1 MEYNNILIYVLCTLT
16 VFLIQ
21 IGAFIYGFWKKQK
34 PVMYN
39 KGKLIK
45 YMDLY
50 FVYYPQKTGYY
61 CRLSWKS
68 LTGIFIIITMSVTI
82 SFWIIAIIAII
93 FITTITIGAKKCDD
107 YLCEPVTNDILF
119 NKMIYYL
126 MFWPI
131 NLYND

>member
-1 MEYNNILIYVLCTLT
+1 MEYNDILIYLCTLT

-50 FVYYPQKTGYY
+50 FVYYPQK
-61 CRLSWKS
+61 KQD
-68 LTGIFIIITMSVTI
+68 TI
-82 SFWIIAIIAII
+82 VASH
-93 FITTITIGAKKCDD
+93 G
-107 YLCEPVTNDILF
+107 
-119 NKMIYYL
+119 
-126 MFWPI
+126 
-131 NLYND
+131 NLWQEFS